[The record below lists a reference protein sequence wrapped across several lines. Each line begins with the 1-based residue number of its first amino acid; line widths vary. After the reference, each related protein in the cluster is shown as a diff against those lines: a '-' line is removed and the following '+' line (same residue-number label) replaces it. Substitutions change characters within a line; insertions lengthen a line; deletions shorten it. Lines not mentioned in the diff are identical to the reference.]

1 MRISDWSSD
10 VCSSDLD
17 TSAYDVDANRVRSVQ
32 QLKRR
37 LLEDRPL
44 HAARVDLGDARDL
57 ALDARSVDA
66 IVTSPPY
73 LNAIDY
79 MRGHRMS
86 LVWLG
91 YRLDELRTI
100 RSTTIGA
107 ERGADTDI
115 DSAMRDV
122 ANAMCDIQALNPR
135 PRRTVERYAGDLVR
149 MLEHIEPILKPSGK
163 PTPQ

>member
-17 TSAYDVDANRVRSVQ
+17 TSAYDVDANLVRSVQ

-79 MRGHRMS
+79 MRGHRIS
-86 LVWLG
+86 
-91 YRLDELRTI
+91 
-100 RSTTIGA
+100 RSE
-107 ERGADTDI
+107 ERREGEECVSTFGSRGSPD
-115 DSAMRDV
+115 
-122 ANAMCDIQALNPR
+122 
-135 PRRTVERYAGDLVR
+135 
-149 MLEHIEPILKPSGK
+149 H
-163 PTPQ
+163 